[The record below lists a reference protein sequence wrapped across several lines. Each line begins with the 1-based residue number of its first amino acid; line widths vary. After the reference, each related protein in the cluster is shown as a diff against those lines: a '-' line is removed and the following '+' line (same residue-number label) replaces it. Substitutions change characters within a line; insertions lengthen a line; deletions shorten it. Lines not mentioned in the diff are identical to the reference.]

1 MKNHR
6 IKTSFVSPE
15 GPSARP
21 NKTGI
26 DFMIFYCNISGK
38 LTVTRYMILMWLR
51 TGSNSED
58 INGLTPYWKSLLKR
72 CRNNMRTKVLQGP
85 CTYQKNVTVIV

>member
-1 MKNHR
+1 MKNHS

-15 GPSARP
+15 GPNDRS

-26 DFMIFYCNISGK
+26 DFMIFYFNISGK
-38 LTVTRYMILMWLR
+38 LTGTRYMILMWLR

>member
-1 MKNHR
+1 MKDYR

-26 DFMIFYCNISGK
+26 DFMILYCNISGK
-38 LTVTRYMILMWLR
+38 LTVTRYMILLWLK

-72 CRNNMRTKVLQGP
+72 CRYNMSTKVLQGP